1 MRKEIYSAKC
11 PKRLQFGDPMY
22 FEEFKGEK
30 LASLVAD
37 CRLPRHFAARGVLKE
52 AVLYHDYLHGSGGKP
67 ECLHGRLYVQRSG
80 GNRKRDWS

>member
-30 LASLVAD
+30 L
-37 CRLPRHFAARGVLKE
+37 AARGVLKE